1 MFTDHHQPAN
11 PAVTAQAAGK
21 KEDEAKELVAELTD
35 VARQVSPAS
44 DHDPAALDQP
54 LHASLPASGNSLP
67 DPSSFGFDLSFF
79 TFTWENL
86 GGQMRMRCN
95 IFKFEKI
102 KNQDQDRK

>member
-1 MFTDHHQPAN
+1 M
-11 PAVTAQAAGK
+11 
-21 KEDEAKELVAELTD
+21 VAELTD

-67 DPSSFGFDLSFF
+67 DLWSFGFDLSFF

>member
-1 MFTDHHQPAN
+1 M
-11 PAVTAQAAGK
+11 
-21 KEDEAKELVAELTD
+21 VAELTD

>member
-1 MFTDHHQPAN
+1 MT
-11 PAVTAQAAGK
+11 AVTAQAAGK
-21 KEDEAKELVAELTD
+21 RKKELVAELTD
-35 VARQVSPAS
+35 VARRVSPAS

-95 IFKFEKI
+95 IF
-102 KNQDQDRK
+102 